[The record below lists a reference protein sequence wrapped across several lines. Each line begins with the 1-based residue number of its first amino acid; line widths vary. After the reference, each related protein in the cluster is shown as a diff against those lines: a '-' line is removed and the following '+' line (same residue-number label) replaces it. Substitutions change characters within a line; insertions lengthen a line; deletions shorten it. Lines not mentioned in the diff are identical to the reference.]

1 MRKMALVGLLAFLA
15 GCGSMDLI
23 SERGEFLAYGHG
35 SRQGAFED
43 VYADAA
49 AKCQTKGLVAM
60 HTSTVCP
67 DRCVTNFEC
76 VKR

>member
-1 MRKMALVGLLAFLA
+1 MRKTALMVFLAFLA

-23 SERGEFLAYGHG
+23 SERGDFLAYGHG
-35 SRQGAFED
+35 SRQGAFQD
-43 VYADAA
+43 VYTDAA
-49 AKCQTKGLVAM
+49 AKCTQKGLVAM

-67 DRCVTNFEC
+67 DRCVSNFEC

>member
-1 MRKMALVGLLAFLA
+1 MRTIVLMGVLALLV

-23 SERGEFLAYGHG
+23 SERGDFLAYGHG
-35 SRQGAFED
+35 SRQGAFQD
-43 VYADAA
+43 VYTDAA
-49 AKCQTKGLVAM
+49 AKCQAKNLVAM

-67 DRCVTNFEC
+67 DRCVSNFEC

>member
-1 MRKMALVGLLAFLA
+1 MRKIVLMGVLALLV

-23 SERGEFLAYGHG
+23 SERGDFLAYGHG
-35 SRQGAFED
+35 SRQGAFQD

-49 AKCQTKGLVAM
+49 AKCQAKNLVAM

>member
-1 MRKMALVGLLAFLA
+1 MRKIVLMGVLALLV

-23 SERGEFLAYGHG
+23 SERGDFLAYGHG
-35 SRQGAFED
+35 SRQGAFQD

-49 AKCQTKGLVAM
+49 AKCQAKNLVAM

-67 DRCVTNFEC
+67 DRCVSNFEC

>member
-1 MRKMALVGLLAFLA
+1 MRKTALMVFLAFLA

-23 SERGEFLAYGHG
+23 SERGDFLAYGHG
-35 SRQGAFED
+35 SRQGAFQD
-43 VYADAA
+43 VYTDAA
-49 AKCQTKGLVAM
+49 AKCTKKGLVAM

-67 DRCVTNFEC
+67 DRCVSNFEC

>member
-1 MRKMALVGLLAFLA
+1 MRKIVLMGLLALLA

-23 SERGEFLAYGHG
+23 SERGDFLAYGHG

-49 AKCQTKGLVAM
+49 ARCQKKGLVAM
-60 HTSTVCP
+60 QTNTVCP